1 MKYEIIESKKW
12 VNTVTGNTASIYGA
26 VPYTND
32 TDKANWSLECVGY
45 TIRNNDT
52 GTVGLGRKPFKTMYE
67 AVEHLRKLNIAK
79 HYNNL
84 QSI

>member
-1 MKYEIIESKKW
+1 MKYEIIESKQW
-12 VNTVTGNTASIYGA
+12 VNGLTGATASIYGS

-32 TDKANWSLECVGY
+32 NDKVFWSIETVGY

-52 GTVGLGRKPFKTMYE
+52 NTIGLGRKPFKTMYE
-67 AVEHLRKLNIAK
+67 AAEHLRKLNIAK

-84 QSI
+84 G

>member
-12 VNTVTGNTASIYGA
+12 VNTITGATASIYGS
-26 VPYTND
+26 VPYISDNE
-32 TDKANWSLECVGY
+32 KPNWEIITVGY

-52 GTVGLGRKPFKTMYE
+52 GAVGLGRLPFKTMYE